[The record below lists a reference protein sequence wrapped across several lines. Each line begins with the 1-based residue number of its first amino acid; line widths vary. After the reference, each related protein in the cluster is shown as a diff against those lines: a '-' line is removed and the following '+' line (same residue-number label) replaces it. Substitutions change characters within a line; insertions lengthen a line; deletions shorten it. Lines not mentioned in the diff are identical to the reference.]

1 VVMMKSPNL
10 GGISLGVLARRRRN
24 GRGKKKN
31 IKGDKRRKM
40 KVGDELFLRKANEPG
55 EAYLSNEGMKHEYKV
70 NLSELAAWYRG
81 DKLFCTFKV
90 VKKE

>member
-1 VVMMKSPNL
+1 
-10 GGISLGVLARRRRN
+10 
-24 GRGKKKN
+24 
-31 IKGDKRRKM
+31 M
-40 KVGDELFLRKANEPG
+40 KVNDELYMRKANVPG